1 MTPAL
6 SGATRVIAIV
16 GDPIAQVKSPAGV
29 TAELLAHGC
38 NAIVVPMHVAP
49 RDFDQFM
56 RGMQSAQNVDGIIAT
71 VPHKFAAFQ
80 HCATSS
86 ENARLLGAANVLR
99 RNADGTWHGEMLD
112 GVGFVAGIVK
122 AGCVTTGRRAL
133 LAGAGGAGSAIALA
147 LLDAGVSSLAI
158 HDAEAAR
165 RDSLIARL
173 VQRFAGKVQAGSA
186 NPQGFEVLANATP
199 MGMRAGDALPL
210 NASQFAPTMFVGDV
224 ITVPEHTRLLDAARA
239 AGCGTQTGV
248 GMFREEQAL
257 MVKFF
262 LESMQPNPSP
272 GSTGA
277 LPTR

>member
-1 MTPAL
+1 MTPSL
-6 SGATRVIAIV
+6 NGATRIIAIV

-29 TAELLAHGC
+29 TADLLARGC

-49 RDFDQFM
+49 PDFDQFM

-71 VPHKFAAFQ
+71 VPHKFAAFE

-86 ENARLLGAANVLR
+86 GNARLLGAANVLR

-112 GVGFVAGIVK
+112 GLGFVAGIVK
-122 AGCVTTGRRAL
+122 AGCLTAVRRAL

-158 HDAEAAR
+158 HDADAAR

-173 VQRFAGKVQAGSA
+173 AQRFPGKVQAGSA
-186 NPQGFEVLANATP
+186 DPHGFEVIVNATP
-199 MGMRAGDALPL
+199 MGMRAADPLPIDAAQL
-210 NASQFAPTMFVGDV
+210 AAGTFVGDV
-224 ITVPEHTRLLDAARA
+224 ITVPEVTPLLRLAQA

-248 GMFREEQAL
+248 GMFREVQTL

-262 LESMQPNPSP
+262 LETMPV
-272 GSTGA
+272 
-277 LPTR
+277 RI

>member
-1 MTPAL
+1 MTPSL

-29 TAELLAHGC
+29 TAELLVRGC

-49 RDFDQFM
+49 LDFDQFM

-80 HCATSS
+80 HSATSS

-112 GVGFVAGIVK
+112 GLGFVAGIMK
-122 AGCVTTGRRAL
+122 AGCVTAGRRAL
-133 LAGAGGAGSAIALA
+133 LVGAGGAGSAIALA
-147 LLDAGVSSLAI
+147 RRDAGVSGLAI
-158 HDAEAAR
+158 HDADAAR

-173 VQRFAGKVQAGSA
+173 AQRFPGKVQAGSA
-186 NPQGFEVLANATP
+186 DPQGSDVLANATP
-199 MGMRAGDALPL
+199 MGMRAGDPLPL
-210 NASQFAPTMFVGDV
+210 DVSQLASTMFVGDV
-224 ITVPEHTRLLDAARA
+224 ITVPEHTPLLEAARA

-248 GMFREEQAL
+248 GMFREVQAL
-257 MVKFF
+257 MVRFF
-262 LESMQPNPSP
+262 LESMQPKP
-272 GSTGA
+272 
-277 LPTR
+277 

>member
-248 GMFREEQAL
+248 GMFREVQAL

-262 LESMQPNPSP
+262 
-272 GSTGA
+272 
-277 LPTR
+277 